1 MDFSKVKD
9 TYKSNAPIQKE
20 MAHNL
25 VSNLIKLKGK
35 SYDTV
40 FEIGSGTGFLTENI
54 KEKIKYNK
62 IILNDLSDNF
72 TNIIP
77 NEYLKGD
84 ILDVDLNFKSDL
96 IISNAAIQWI
106 DDYNK
111 LFSKLYNNLNFG
123 GIFCFTTFGKDN
135 FRQIKDITG
144 FGLNYPDLDE
154 FIKKAGFEILYF
166 EQELNTMYFK
176 NINELLLHIKLTGV
190 KVENKVWTKKDLLNF
205 KNRYLEKYKD
215 DMGYELTYHPLYY
228 YLTKPHNS

>member
-25 VSNLIKLKGK
+25 VSNLIKLKGNNF
-35 SYDTV
+35 DTV

-84 ILDVDLNFKSDL
+84 I
-96 IISNAAIQWI
+96 
-106 DDYNK
+106 
-111 LFSKLYNNLNFG
+111 
-123 GIFCFTTFGKDN
+123 
-135 FRQIKDITG
+135 
-144 FGLNYPDLDE
+144 
-154 FIKKAGFEILYF
+154 
-166 EQELNTMYFK
+166 
-176 NINELLLHIKLTGV
+176 
-190 KVENKVWTKKDLLNF
+190 
-205 KNRYLEKYKD
+205 
-215 DMGYELTYHPLYY
+215 
-228 YLTKPHNS
+228 

>member
-54 KEKIKYNK
+54 EEKIKFNK

-72 TNIIP
+72 TGLVP

-84 ILDVDLNFKSDL
+84 ILDVNLNFKSDL

-111 LFSKLYNNLNFG
+111 LFSKLYNNLNFN
-123 GIFCFTTFGKDN
+123 GIFCN
-135 FRQIKDITG
+135 CP
-144 FGLNYPDLDE
+144 Y
-154 FIKKAGFEILYF
+154 
-166 EQELNTMYFK
+166 
-176 NINELLLHIKLTGV
+176 
-190 KVENKVWTKKDLLNF
+190 LNF
-205 KNRYLEKYKD
+205 AY
-215 DMGYELTYHPLYY
+215 
-228 YLTKPHNS
+228 